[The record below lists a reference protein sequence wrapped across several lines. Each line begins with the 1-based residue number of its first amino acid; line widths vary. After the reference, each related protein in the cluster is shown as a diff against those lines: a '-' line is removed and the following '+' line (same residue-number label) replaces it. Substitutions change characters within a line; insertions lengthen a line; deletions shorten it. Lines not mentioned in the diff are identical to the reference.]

1 MTDVVV
7 LDVDGTLVDT
17 NYHHA
22 LAWYRAFRRYDITV
36 PVWRLHRAIGM
47 GGDELV
53 GHVAGEEVEQRYGDQ
68 VRAAWAEEFQ
78 PMLAEVR
85 PLAGAGELLA
95 AVRDSGRRLVLAS
108 SGKPEHVDA
117 YLDLLDARRYAEA
130 WTTAEDVD
138 NSKPAPDLLVV
149 ALRQVD
155 ADRAVVVGDSVW
167 DCIAARRLDLPP
179 VAVRTGGFS
188 AEELRAAGA
197 DRVYE
202 DLPAL
207 TDDLAELPV
216 APLPV
221 AFARG
226 PGSDQP

>member
-22 LAWYRAFRRYDITV
+22 LAWYRAFRRCDITV

-47 GGDELV
+47 GGDEIV
-53 GHVAGEEVEQRYGDQ
+53 GHVAGDEVEQRYGDQ

-85 PLAGAGELLA
+85 PLAGARELLA
-95 AVRDSGRRLVLAS
+95 AVRSSGRHLVLAS
-108 SGKPEHVDA
+108 SGKPEHVEA
-117 YLDLLDARRYAEA
+117 YLDLLDARRYAEG
-130 WTTAEDVD
+130 WTTAEDVEH
-138 NSKPAPDLLVV
+138 SKPAPDLLVA
-149 ALRQVD
+149 ALRKV
-155 ADRAVVVGDSVW
+155 AAERAVVVGDSVW
-167 DCIAARRLDLPP
+167 DCVAARRLDLPP
-179 VAVRTGGFS
+179 VALRTGGFS

-207 TDDLAELPV
+207 TGDLPELPV
-216 APLPV
+216 APLPAALV
-221 AFARG
+221 N
-226 PGSDQP
+226 GSGRDQS